1 LDETV
6 KPCIQDRLR
15 SAITIAR
22 WYDAIVIGGILM
34 IAIIVIMDPRSIEID
49 VNSIY
54 GIIVAGS
61 SSLIALS
68 LAVLVLYRN
77 SIIMESNSK
86 INQVYKYLDL
96 EMQTLSMGI
105 TELNLDQELKR
116 LVNEYEE
123 HTKEVLISSYRV
135 YNYFHW
141 AYILLSTCIISSLCL
156 MVLKSIIPISFHIYL
171 IWIEIIQLYLA
182 LRLIELVF
190 RLT

>member
-1 LDETV
+1 
-6 KPCIQDRLR
+6 
-15 SAITIAR
+15 
-22 WYDAIVIGGILM
+22 M
-34 IAIIVIMDPRSIEID
+34 IAIIVIRDPKSIEID
-49 VNSIY
+49 VYSIY

-86 INQVYKYLDL
+86 VNQVYKYLDL